1 MARTSPRAVV
11 ELDDTGDTPYSV
23 RAVMRVLDIFDL
35 LKTSIAGATLT
46 DVVRTT
52 GLPKSS
58 AFRYLATLEARRY
71 VERDAESG
79 TYQLGLAFFPVEG
92 RHLEAY
98 ADFVRPQLEE
108 LRDRYDETV
117 NLGILKN
124 GHITYVDVAEGHQ
137 PMRFH
142 TPIGKRGSIH
152 STALGKAIAAQM
164 PEDEVRRILGV
175 TGMPAKT
182 DRTITQPDEYVAG
195 LAEVRR
201 RGYAIDNGEDDVGCR
216 CIGVAIDDGPFPAAI
231 SLSAPSARV
240 SMKDVPEIAA
250 VMMDVAERLSRG
262 PAARERS
269 TSSA

>member
-1 MARTSPRAVV
+1 MAATSPRSVV
-11 ELDDTGDTPYSV
+11 HIDDTSDTPYSV

-46 DVVRTT
+46 DVVNAT

-71 VERDAESG
+71 VERDANSG

-98 ADFVRPQLEE
+98 ADFVRPHLEE

-124 GHITYVDVAEGHQ
+124 GHITYIDVAESRQ

-152 STALGKAIAAQM
+152 STALGKAISSQR
-164 PEDEVRRILGV
+164 PEDEIRRILQAA
-175 TGMPAKT
+175 GMPAKT
-182 DRTITQPDEYVAG
+182 DRTITNPDEFVTG

-201 RGYAIDNGEDDVGCR
+201 RGYAVDNGEDNEGCR
-216 CIGVAIDDGPFPAAI
+216 CIGVPIADGPFPAAI
-231 SLSAPSARV
+231 SLSAPSARLA
-240 SMKDVPEIAA
+240 MKDVPEIAG
-250 VMMDVAERLSRG
+250 VMMKIAGGLSRG
-262 PAARERS
+262 LGARAKAA
-269 TSSA
+269 TSV